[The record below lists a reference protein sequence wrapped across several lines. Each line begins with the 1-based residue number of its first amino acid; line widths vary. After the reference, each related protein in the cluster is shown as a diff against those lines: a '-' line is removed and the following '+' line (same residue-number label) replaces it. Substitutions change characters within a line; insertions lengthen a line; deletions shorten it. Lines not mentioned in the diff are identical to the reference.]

1 MENKKSTI
9 NEIKAL
15 CFDISDATLTILV
28 HNLRSLSWHVCD
40 TVSDDRI
47 MNDIGFTEAQ
57 ISLSNSTCK
66 IIKTLNF
73 SSIKISN
80 NKSLGYWCTNDNV
93 VLGKLNANG
102 VSTFSF
108 TLMLVSL

>member
-1 MENKKSTI
+1 
-9 NEIKAL
+9 
-15 CFDISDATLTILV
+15 
-28 HNLRSLSWHVCD
+28 
-40 TVSDDRI
+40 